1 MDAGEV
7 GRESI
12 SGRPS
17 PDGLPVSVRSCLQ
30 RNHAELEQV
39 LCDWVA
45 KFAATQDAWHQ
56 TEVAVPDEHG
66 IALAEPI
73 FGPRTGRSFGRPP
86 RCTQDD
92 EMPED
97 PEKESLRDEDSRWL
111 GADFSAACAKAE
123 DEVCSTDGSEN
134 SLDQM
139 RKTVAAAKLSK
150 NGSRESEHSLRIIWK
165 QTNQSTWSYLQ
176 AVSRVILRQ
185 RVFDALC
192 GSIIILNAAF
202 IGAQVEYEAVNPG
215 EPELGWWLAGQAF
228 FCFAYVT
235 ELTLR
240 VVGQGKNFFGVVDW
254 RWNVFDIFV
263 TLTSVVDLL
272 FSFLLSGSE
281 TGALAAARM
290 LRMIRVAKIIRVV
303 RYLRYMRNMI
313 FTLLH
318 TLSSLAW
325 SLALMAMIMYLFAVA
340 ITEATTAYR
349 VHHGQDSE
357 SVRKLLRFWGHISS
371 SMYTLL
377 LSITSGISWVE
388 PASALSQLHFVYA
401 PLFVLY
407 ICFMYFAMMN
417 VVTGFFCEHA
427 FEMARSEKD
436 SLIQEQLRRKNQ
448 YLEHFRQIFE
458 EGDCDE
464 SGEISYTEFEN
475 FMQDEHLQAYLS
487 HLNVDPDN
495 AWQIFRLIDSNK
507 DGSVTLEE
515 FTTGLLTMKGPAKA
529 IDVKGIVYDVRKEAQ
544 KTKRRMKRID
554 ARLRDIK
561 SQIAGHVNGDVDG

>member
-1 MDAGEV
+1 MDAGED

-45 KFAATQDAWHQ
+45 KFAATQDAWHHE
-56 TEVAVPDEHG
+56 TEVAVPEEHG
-66 IALAEPI
+66 IALAQPL
-73 FGPRTGRSFGRPP
+73 FGPRTGCSFGRPP

-97 PEKESLRDEDSRWL
+97 PEKESLPDEDSRWL
-111 GADFSAACAKAE
+111 GADFSTACAKAE

-150 NGSRESEHSLRIIWK
+150 KGSRESEHSSYSRSIWK
-165 QTNQSTWSYLQ
+165 QTNESTWSYLQ
-176 AVSRVILRQ
+176 AVSRVILRH
-185 RVFDALC
+185 RVFDAAC

-228 FCFAYVT
+228 FCFAYIA

-240 VVGQGKNFFGVVDW
+240 VLGQGKNFFGVVDW

-357 SVRKLLRFWGHISS
+357 SVMKLLRFWGHISS

-464 SGEISYTEFEN
+464 SGKSPTQSSRTSCKMSTCRHTCRIS
-475 FMQDEHLQAYLS
+475 M
-487 HLNVDPDN
+487 
-495 AWQIFRLIDSNK
+495 WI
-507 DGSVTLEE
+507 
-515 FTTGLLTMKGPAKA
+515 LTMPGRSSASLTP
-529 IDVKGIVYDVRKEAQ
+529 
-544 KTKRRMKRID
+544 TRM
-554 ARLRDIK
+554 AP
-561 SQIAGHVNGDVDG
+561 